1 MLIYPAIDLLGGKVV
16 RLEQG
21 KKEACTV
28 YSSDPVSF
36 SKQWKQEGAE
46 ILHVVDLDGA
56 FDGKPGNL
64 DFIRLIVE
72 SVNIPVQLGGGMRT
86 EEAVEQAF
94 QSGVSRVVIGTR
106 AVESLAFV
114 ESLVK
119 RWGGEKIA
127 VGIDAKEGK
136 VAVKG
141 WTEASSVDVLDLAQ
155 KVQDLGVKT
164 VIYTDIATD
173 GMFTGPNYPA
183 LKKLQSVFIHDIIA
197 SGGVATVEHIQKL
210 REMKNLHGAIV
221 GKALYDQKVT
231 LAEILN

>member
-28 YSSDPVSF
+28 YSSDPVAF
-36 SKQWKQEGAE
+36 AKQWKSEGAE

-56 FDGKPGNL
+56 FEGKPANL
-64 DFIRLIVE
+64 DFIRSIVQ
-72 SVNIPVQLGGGMRT
+72 SINIPVQLGGGMRT
-86 EEAVEQAF
+86 EQNVESAF
-94 QSGVSRVVIGTR
+94 KAGVSRVVIGTR
-106 AVESLAFV
+106 AVESLEFV
-114 ESLVK
+114 GTLVK

-141 WTEASSVDVLDLAQ
+141 WTEASTVDVLDLAE

-164 VIYTDIATD
+164 IIYTDIATD

-183 LKKLQSVFIHDIIA
+183 LQKLQTVFLHDIIA
-197 SGGVATVEHIQKL
+197 SGGVATVEHIEKL
-210 REMKNLHGAIV
+210 RALGNLHGAIV
-221 GKALYDQKVT
+221 GKALYDKKVT
-231 LAEILN
+231 LAQIL

>member
-1 MLIYPAIDLLGGKVV
+1 MLIYPAIDLLGGRVV

-28 YSSDPVSF
+28 YSSDPVAF
-36 SKQWKQEGAE
+36 AQQWKNEGAE

-64 DFIRLIVE
+64 DKIQAIVQ
-72 SVNIPVQLGGGMRT
+72 SISIPIQLGGGMRT
-86 EEAVEQAF
+86 DENVENAF
-94 QSGVSRVVIGTR
+94 QAGVSRVVIGTR
-106 AVESLAFV
+106 AVESLDFV
-114 ESLVK
+114 ASLVK

-127 VGIDAKEGK
+127 VGIDAKDGK

-141 WTEASSVDVLDLAQ
+141 WTEASTVDVLDLAQ
-155 KVQDLGVKT
+155 KVQDLGVQT

-183 LKKLQSVFIHDIIA
+183 LQKLQSVFTHNIIA
-197 SGGVATVEHIQKL
+197 SGGVATAEHIQKL
-210 REMKNLHGAIV
+210 RQMGSLHGAIV
-221 GKALYDQKVT
+221 GKALYDKKVT
-231 LAEILN
+231 LAEIL